1 MCDVKC
7 NKDCVAIYKVYSEL
21 SKTSNMEF
29 FAEIVN
35 SRNPLKLFLQKAL
48 VIWLG
53 SEYVSIRCL
62 YIAKNLKLNIKMEG
76 C

>member
-48 VIWLG
+48 VI
-53 SEYVSIRCL
+53 
-62 YIAKNLKLNIKMEG
+62 
-76 C
+76 